1 MDATS
6 AIIFIIAAF
15 SLGAVLIMK
24 RDSIPPRLR
33 RAMAIF
39 SILLIG
45 FAFFLIVYALFNMG
59 TGRQ

>member
-24 RDSIPPRLR
+24 RDAIPARLR
-33 RAMAIF
+33 KAMAII

-45 FAFFLIVYALFNMG
+45 FAFFLIVYALSTMG
-59 TGRQ
+59 TGQQ

>member
-6 AIIFIIAAF
+6 SLIFIIAAF
-15 SLGAVLIMK
+15 SLGVVLIMK
-24 RDSIPPRLR
+24 RDSIPARMR
-33 RAMAIF
+33 RAMAII

-59 TGRQ
+59 TDQQ